1 MAVRRINPERA
12 VAVLKTGR
20 FFEMNIGEWPAR
32 WAARYP
38 DEPFIKYGDLEL
50 TKGGF
55 NARINRLAH
64 AFQDMGVRK
73 GTRVAALMANSNIF
87 LEVLLALNKLG
98 GIMVP
103 LNFRLAPPELDYI
116 LNDSGPIALIYSPEF
131 SETAEALRGNIP
143 TIKSYIKELEGGAES
158 DLTYEDL
165 IAGKPEDE
173 PLPDVEVTLDDIQFI
188 MYTSGTTG
196 KPKGAAILHGNT
208 QWNAIN
214 SINMYAFDST
224 DTSIASAPLFHIGG
238 LAVSAFPSLYVGSR
252 IVIQRFFNPV
262 ETLQLI
268 ENEKVTFMFGIPVMF
283 LLMAQVPE
291 FETTDYSSVRF
302 FIAGGAPCPRPL
314 IETWLKHGITFNQ
327 GYGMTETATAI
338 TALRTED
345 ALRKLGSC
353 GKPVFHTDIRIVG
366 SSGDDLPRGE
376 MGEVWVKGPNVI
388 REYWQ
393 LPEASAESITE
404 GWLHTGDMG
413 YIDDEGYL
421 YLVDR
426 RKDMYISG
434 GENVYPAEVEDVL
447 MGFEKIADA
456 GVIGIPDETWG
467 EVGLAVVVPT
477 PGVEVSEDDVIG
489 FCGGKLAKYKIP
501 KKVEFVESL
510 PRTATGKIL
519 KKELKAM
526 FKSE

>member
-1 MAVRRINPERA
+1 
-12 VAVLKTGR
+12 
-20 FFEMNIGEWPAR
+20 MNIGEWPTR

-38 DEPFIKYGDLEL
+38 DEPYVKYGDLTL
-50 TKGGF
+50 TKGEF

-64 AFQDMGVRK
+64 ALQEMGVKK
-73 GTRVAALMANSNIF
+73 GDRMAALLANTNVF

-103 LNFRLAPPELDYI
+103 LNFRLAVPELEYI
-116 LNDSGPIALIYSPEF
+116 LNDSEPVALIYSPEF
-131 SETAEALRGNIP
+131 AEAAEALKGKVTSI
-143 TIKSYIKELEGGAES
+143 TQYIRELEGGSES
-158 DLTYEDL
+158 DLLYEEW
-165 IAGKPEDE
+165 IAGRPEEE
-173 PLPDVEVTLDDIQFI
+173 PAPDAEVTLDDIQFI

-224 DTSIASAPLFHIGG
+224 DVSIACAPLFHIGG
-238 LAVSAFPSLYVGSR
+238 LAVSAFPSLYTGATV
-252 IVIQRFFNPV
+252 VIQRFFNPV

-268 ENEKVTFMFGIPVMF
+268 EKEKVTFMFGIPVMF
-283 LLMAQVPE
+283 LLMTQVPE

-302 FIAGGAPCPRPL
+302 FIAGGAPCPRSL

-353 GKPVFHTDIRIVG
+353 GKPVFHTDIKIVDMEG
-366 SSGDDLPRGE
+366 KELPRGE

-388 REYWQ
+388 REYWR
-393 LPEASAESITE
+393 LPEATAESITD

-413 YIDDEGYL
+413 YIDEEGYL

-447 MGFEKIADA
+447 MSFDKIADA
-456 GVIGIPDETWG
+456 GVIGVPDEKWG
-467 EVGLAVVVPT
+467 EVGMAIVVPT
-477 PGVEVSEDDVIG
+477 PGVEISEEEVIE
-489 FCGGKLAKYKIP
+489 FCRGKLAKYKIP
-501 KKVEFVESL
+501 KKVAFVEAL

-519 KKELKAM
+519 KKELKAQ
-526 FKSE
+526 FIE

>member
-1 MAVRRINPERA
+1 MNGDNGKRW
-12 VAVLKTGR
+12 GR
-20 FFEMNIGEWPAR
+20 MNVGEWPVR

-38 DEPFIKYGDLEL
+38 DEPAIRYGDLTL
-50 TKGGF
+50 TKAEF
-55 NARINRLAH
+55 NRRINRLSH
-64 AFQDMGVRK
+64 AFQEMGVKK
-73 GTRVAALMANSNIF
+73 GTRFAALMANSHVF
-87 LEVLLALNKLG
+87 LEVLMALSKLG

-103 LNFRLAPPELDYI
+103 LNFRLAVPELEYI
-116 LNDSGPIALIYSPEF
+116 LGDSEPIGLIYSPEF
-131 SETAEALRGNIP
+131 AEAAQALKGKVAGMSHFVR
-143 TIKSYIKELEGGAES
+143 ELEGGEES
-158 DLTYEDL
+158 DPLYEDL
-165 IAGKPEDE
+165 IAGKPEEE
-173 PLPDVEVTLDDIQFI
+173 PVPDAEVTLDDVQFI

-214 SINMYAFDST
+214 SINMYAFDSG
-224 DTSIASAPLFHIGG
+224 DVSIACAPLFHIGG
-238 LAVSAFPSLYVGSR
+238 LAVSAFPSLYVGAT
-252 IVIQRFFNPV
+252 VVVQRFYNPV

-268 ENEKVTFMFGIPVMF
+268 EKERVTFMFGIPVMF
-283 LLMAQVPE
+283 LLMTQVPE

-302 FIAGGAPCPRPL
+302 FIAGGAPCPRSL

-353 GKPVFHTDIRIVG
+353 GKPVFHTDIRVVDAEG
-366 SSGDDLPRGE
+366 NDLPRGE

-388 REYWQ
+388 REYWR
-393 LPEASAESITE
+393 LPEATAESITD

-426 RKDMYISG
+426 KKDMYISG

-447 MGFEKIADA
+447 MSFEKIADA
-456 GVIGIPDETWG
+456 GVIGIPDEKWG
-467 EVGLAVVVPT
+467 EVGMAVVVPK
-477 PGVEVSEDDVIG
+477 PGVELSEEEVIQ
-489 FCGGKLAKYKIP
+489 FCRGKLAKYKIP
-501 KKVEFVESL
+501 KKVVFAESL

-519 KKELKAM
+519 KKELKSQFGA
-526 FKSE
+526 

>member
-1 MAVRRINPERA
+1 MD
-12 VAVLKTGR
+12 
-20 FFEMNIGEWPAR
+20 MNVGEWPTR

-38 DEPFIKYGDLEL
+38 DEPYIKYGDLTL
-50 TKGGF
+50 TKGEF
-55 NARINRLAH
+55 NTRINRLAH
-64 AFQDMGVRK
+64 TFQEMGVKK
-73 GTRVAALMANSNIF
+73 GARFAALLANTNVF
-87 LEVLLALNKLG
+87 LEVLMALNKLG

-103 LNFRLAPPELDYI
+103 LNFRLAPPELEYI
-116 LNDSGPIALIYSPEF
+116 LNDASPIGLIYSPEF
-131 SETAEALRGNIP
+131 AETAEALRGKVPSMQQFIR
-143 TIKSYIKELEGGAES
+143 ELEGGS
-158 DLTYEDL
+158 DGDPIYEEWV
-165 IAGKPEDE
+165 AGKPEDE
-173 PLPDVEVTLDDIQFI
+173 PVPDAEVTLDDIQFI

-196 KPKGAAILHGNT
+196 KPKGAAILHRNT

-214 SINMYAFDST
+214 SINMYAFDSS
-224 DTSIASAPLFHIGG
+224 DASIACAPLFHIGG
-238 LAVSAFPSLYVGSR
+238 LAVSAFPALYVGAR
-252 IVIQRFFNPV
+252 VVIQRFFNPV

-268 ENEKVTFMFGIPVMF
+268 EKEKVTFMFGIPVMF
-283 LLMAQVPE
+283 LLMTQVPE
-291 FETTDYSSVRF
+291 YETTDYSSVRF

-314 IETWLKHGITFNQ
+314 IETWLKHGINFNQ

-353 GKPVFHTDIRIVG
+353 GKPVFHTDIRILDMG
-366 SSGDDLPRGE
+366 GNDLPRGE

-393 LPEASAESITE
+393 LSEATAESITD

-447 MGFEKIADA
+447 MAFEKIADA
-456 GVIGIPDETWG
+456 GVIGIPDDKWG

-477 PGVEVSEDDVIG
+477 PGVEMSEEEVIE
-489 FCGGKLAKYKIP
+489 FCKGRLAKYKIP
-501 KKVEFVESL
+501 KKVAFVEAL

-519 KKELKAM
+519 KKELKAQ
-526 FKSE
+526 FIA

>member
-1 MAVRRINPERA
+1 VN
-12 VAVLKTGR
+12 V
-20 FFEMNIGEWPAR
+20 GEWPTR

-38 DEPFIKYGDLEL
+38 DEPYIKYGELEL
-50 TKGGF
+50 TKREF

-64 AFQDMGVRK
+64 TFQEMGLRK
-73 GTRVAALMANSNIF
+73 GDRFAALLANTNVF

-103 LNFRLAPPELDYI
+103 LNFRLAPPELEYI
-116 LNDSGPIALIYSPEF
+116 LNDSEPLGIIYSPEF
-131 SETAEALRGNIP
+131 AQAAEALRGKVPSMKIFVR
-143 TIKSYIKELEGGAES
+143 ELEGGSADDPLFE
-158 DLTYEDL
+158 EWV
-165 IAGKPEDE
+165 AGKSEEE
-173 PLPDVEVTLDDIQFI
+173 PVPDAEVTLEDYQFI

-214 SINMYAFDST
+214 SINMYAFDSA
-224 DTSIASAPLFHIGG
+224 DVSIACAPLFHIGG
-238 LAVSAFPSLYVGSR
+238 LAVSAFPALYTGANV
-252 IVIQRFFNPV
+252 IIQRFYNPV
-262 ETLQLI
+262 ETLKLI
-268 ENEKVTFMFGIPVMF
+268 EEEKVSFMFGIPVMF
-283 LLMAQVPE
+283 LLMTQVPE

-353 GKPVFHTDIRIVG
+353 GKPVFHTDIKIVDPEG
-366 SSGDDLPRGE
+366 NERPQGE
-376 MGEVWVKGPNVI
+376 MGEVWVRGPNVI
-388 REYWQ
+388 REYWR
-393 LPEASAESITE
+393 LPEDTADSFT
-404 GWLHTGDMG
+404 GDWLHTGDMG

-421 YLVDR
+421 FLVDR

-447 MGFEKIADA
+447 MGFDKVADV
-456 GVIGIPDETWG
+456 GVIGVPDEKWG

-477 PGVEVSEDDVIG
+477 PGVDLSEEEVIE
-489 FCGGKLAKYKIP
+489 FCKGKLAKYKIP
-501 KKVEFVESL
+501 KKVAFTEAL

-519 KKELKAM
+519 KKDLKAQ
-526 FKSE
+526 FIP

>member
-1 MAVRRINPERA
+1 
-12 VAVLKTGR
+12 
-20 FFEMNIGEWPAR
+20 MNIGEWPWR
-32 WAARYP
+32 WAVRYP
-38 DEPFIKYGDLEL
+38 DEPCIKYGDLEL
-50 TKGGF
+50 SKKDF
-55 NARINRLAH
+55 NSRINRLAH
-64 AFQDMGVRK
+64 ALQGLGVKK
-73 GTRVAALMANSNIF
+73 GTRFAALMANSNVF

-103 LNFRLAPPELDYI
+103 LNFRLAVPELEYI
-116 LNDSGPIALIYSPEF
+116 LNDSEPTGIIYSPEF
-131 SETAEALRGNIP
+131 ADAAEALRGKVP
-143 TIKSYIKELEGGAES
+143 SMKQYLRELEGGS
-158 DLTYEDL
+158 DDDLLYEEL

-173 PLPDVEVTLDDIQFI
+173 PVPDAEIGLDDYQFI

-214 SINMYAFDST
+214 AINMYSMGNEDIN
-224 DTSIASAPLFHIGG
+224 IACAPLFHIGG
-238 LAVSAFPSLYVGSR
+238 LAVSAFPSLYVGSKL
-252 IVIQRFFNPV
+252 VIQRFFNPV
-262 ETLQLI
+262 ETLHLL
-268 ENEKVTFMFGIPVMF
+268 ESEKIATMFGIPVMF
-283 LLMAQVPE
+283 LLMTQVPE

-314 IETWLKHGITFNQ
+314 IENWMKRGITFNQ

-353 GKPVFHTDIRIVG
+353 GKPVFHTDIKIVDMEG
-366 SSGDDLPRGE
+366 KDLPRGE

-388 REYWQ
+388 REYWR
-393 LPEASAESITE
+393 LPEATAESITDE
-404 GWLHTGDMG
+404 WLHTGDMG

-434 GENVYPAEVEDVL
+434 GENVYPAEVEDAL

-456 GVIGIPDETWG
+456 GVIGIADEKWG
-467 EVGLAVVVPT
+467 EVGLAVVVPA
-477 PGVEVSEDDVIG
+477 PGIEVSEEEVIE
-489 FCGGKLAKYKIP
+489 FCKGKLAKYKIP
-501 KKVEFVESL
+501 KRVAFVEAL

-519 KKELKAM
+519 KKELKAQ
-526 FKSE
+526 FSE

>member
-1 MAVRRINPERA
+1 
-12 VAVLKTGR
+12 
-20 FFEMNIGEWPAR
+20 
-32 WAARYP
+32 
-38 DEPFIKYGDLEL
+38 
-50 TKGGF
+50 
-55 NARINRLAH
+55 
-64 AFQDMGVRK
+64 MGVKK
-73 GTRVAALMANSNIF
+73 GTRFGALMANSNVF
-87 LEVLLALNKLG
+87 LEMLLALNKLG

-103 LNFRLAPPELDYI
+103 LNFRLAAPELEYI
-116 LNDSGPIALIYSPEF
+116 LNDSEPIALIYSPEF
-131 SETAEALRGNIP
+131 ADTAEALRGKVPSIDR
-143 TIKSYIKELEGGAES
+143 YIRELEGGS
-158 DLTYEDL
+158 PDDLLYEEL
-165 IAGKPEDE
+165 LAGKSDE
-173 PLPDVEVTLDDIQFI
+173 EPIPDVEVTLEDYQFI

-214 SINMYAFDST
+214 AINMYSMGTDDS
-224 DTSIASAPLFHIGG
+224 SIACAPLFHIGG
-238 LAVSAFPSLYVGSR
+238 LAVSAFPTLYVGAKL
-252 IVIQRFFNPV
+252 VIQRFFNPV

-268 ENEKVTFMFGIPVMF
+268 EEERVTLMFGIPVMF
-283 LLMAQVPE
+283 LLMTQIPE
-291 FETTDYSSVRF
+291 YETTDYSSLRF

-314 IETWLKHGITFNQ
+314 IETWLKHGVNFNQ

-353 GKPVFHTDIRIVG
+353 GKPVFHTDIRILDVDG
-366 SSGDDLPRGE
+366 KDLPRGE

-388 REYWQ
+388 REYWR
-393 LPEASAESITE
+393 LPDATAESITD

-413 YIDDEGYL
+413 YIDEEGYL

-447 MGFEKIADA
+447 MAYEKVADA
-456 GVIGIPDETWG
+456 GVIGIPDTKWG

-477 PGVEVSEDDVIG
+477 PGVEVTEQEIIE
-489 FCGGKLAKYKIP
+489 FCKGKLAKYKIP
-501 KKVEFVESL
+501 RKVAFVEAL

-519 KKELKAM
+519 KKELKSQ
-526 FKSE
+526 FITE

>member
-1 MAVRRINPERA
+1 MRD
-12 VAVLKTGR
+12 KGGMD
-20 FFEMNIGEWPAR
+20 MNVGEWPTR

-38 DEPFIKYGDLEL
+38 DEPYIKYGNLSL
-50 TKGGF
+50 TKGEF

-64 AFQDMGVRK
+64 SFQESGVKK
-73 GTRVAALMANSNIF
+73 GVRVAALMANTNVF

-98 GIMVP
+98 AIVVP
-103 LNFRLAPPELDYI
+103 LNFRLAPPELEYI
-116 LNDSGPIALIYSPEF
+116 LNDSEPVALVYSPEF
-131 SETAEALRGNIP
+131 TESTEALRGRVPSI
-143 TIKSYIKELEGGAES
+143 TQYIRELEGGSTEDPLYEEWISGKS
-158 DLTYEDL
+158 DE
-165 IAGKPEDE
+165 E
-173 PLPDVEVTLDDIQFI
+173 PVPDAEVTLDDIQFI

-196 KPKGAAILHGNT
+196 KPKGASILHGNT

-214 SINMYAFDST
+214 SIHMYSFDSG
-224 DTSIASAPLFHIGG
+224 DVSIACAPLFHIGG
-238 LAVSAFPSLYVGSR
+238 LAVSAFPSLYVGAN
-252 IVIQRFFNPV
+252 IIIQRFFNPV
-262 ETLQLI
+262 ETLKLI
-268 ENEKVTFMFGIPVMF
+268 EQEKVTFMFGIPVMF
-283 LLMAQVPE
+283 LLMTQVPE
-291 FETTDYSSVRF
+291 FDTTDYSSVRF

-314 IETWLKHGITFNQ
+314 IETWLQHGIAFNQ

-353 GKPVFHTDIRIVG
+353 GKPVFHTDIKIV
-366 SSGDDLPRGE
+366 DMEDNEPPRGE
-376 MGEVWVKGPNVI
+376 MGEVLVKGPNVI
-388 REYWQ
+388 REYWR
-393 LPEASAESITE
+393 LPDDTAKSIVD

-447 MGFEKIADA
+447 IGLEKIADA
-456 GVIGIPDETWG
+456 GVIGIPDEKWG

-477 PGVEVSEDDVIG
+477 PGVEVNEEEVIA
-489 FCGGKLAKYKIP
+489 FCQGKLAKYKIP
-501 KKVEFVESL
+501 KKVIFVETL

-519 KKELKAM
+519 KKELKAR
-526 FKSE
+526 FIT

>member
-1 MAVRRINPERA
+1 
-12 VAVLKTGR
+12 
-20 FFEMNIGEWPAR
+20 MNIGEWPTR

-38 DEPFIKYGDLEL
+38 DEPYIKYGDLTL
-50 TKGGF
+50 TKGEF
-55 NARINRLAH
+55 NSRINRLAH
-64 AFQDMGVRK
+64 AFQEMGVRK
-73 GTRVAALMANSNIF
+73 GDRFAALLANSHVF
-87 LEVLLALNKLG
+87 LEVLFALNKLG
-98 GIMVP
+98 AIMVP
-103 LNFRLAPPELDYI
+103 LNFRLAVPELEYI
-116 LNDSGPIALIYSPEF
+116 LNDSSPLGLIYSPEF
-131 SETAEALRGNIP
+131 AEAAEGLRGKVPSIR
-143 TIKSYIKELEGGAES
+143 TFLRELEGGN
-158 DLTYEDL
+158 DGDPLYEEW
-165 IAGKPEDE
+165 IAGKPEEE
-173 PLPDVEVTLDDIQFI
+173 PKPDAEVTLDDVQFI

-214 SINMYAFDST
+214 SIHMYAFDSS
-224 DTSIASAPLFHIGG
+224 DTSIACAPLFHIGG
-238 LAVSAFPSLYVGSR
+238 LAVSAFPALYVGAR
-252 IVIQRFFNPV
+252 VVIQRFFNPV

-268 ENEKVTFMFGIPVMF
+268 EREKVTFMFGIPVMF
-283 LLMAQVPE
+283 LLMTQVPE
-291 FETTDYSSVRF
+291 LETTDYSSVRF

-353 GKPVFHTDIRIVG
+353 GKPVFHTDIRIVDMEG
-366 SSGDDLPRGE
+366 NDLPRGE

-393 LPEASAESITE
+393 LPEATAESITD

-456 GVIGIPDETWG
+456 GVIGIPDEKWG

-477 PGVEVSEDDVIG
+477 PGMEVTEEEVIE
-489 FCGGKLAKYKIP
+489 FCQGKLAKYKIP
-501 KKVEFVESL
+501 KKVVFVEAL

-519 KKELKAM
+519 KKELKAQ
-526 FKSE
+526 FIK

>member
-1 MAVRRINPERA
+1 VN
-12 VAVLKTGR
+12 V
-20 FFEMNIGEWPAR
+20 GEWPTR

-38 DEPFIKYGDLEL
+38 DEPYIKYGDLSL
-50 TKGGF
+50 TKREF
-55 NARINRLAH
+55 NVRINRLAH
-64 AFQDMGVRK
+64 TFQEMGLRK
-73 GTRVAALMANSNIF
+73 GDRFAALLANTNVF

-103 LNFRLAPPELDYI
+103 LNFRLAPPELEYI
-116 LNDSGPIALIYSPEF
+116 LNDSEPLGIIYSPEF
-131 SETAEALRGNIP
+131 AETAEALRGKVP
-143 TIKSYIKELEGGAES
+143 SMKQFVRELEGGSE
-158 DLTYEDL
+158 DDPLYEEWV
-165 IAGKPEDE
+165 AGKSEEE
-173 PLPDVEVTLDDIQFI
+173 PVPDAEVTLDDYQFI

-214 SINMYAFDST
+214 SINMYAFDSA
-224 DTSIASAPLFHIGG
+224 DVSIACAPLFHIGG
-238 LAVSAFPSLYVGSR
+238 LAVSAFPTLYTGANL
-252 IVIQRFFNPV
+252 IIQRFYNPV
-262 ETLQLI
+262 ESLKLI
-268 ENEKVTFMFGIPVMF
+268 EEEKVTFMFGIPVMF
-283 LLMAQVPE
+283 LLMTQVPE

-353 GKPVFHTDIRIVG
+353 GKPVFHTDVKIVDAEG
-366 SSGDDLPRGE
+366 SDLPGGE
-376 MGEVWVKGPNVI
+376 MGEVWVRGPNVI
-388 REYWQ
+388 REYWR
-393 LPEASAESITE
+393 LPEATAESFTGE
-404 GWLHTGDMG
+404 WLHTGDMG

-421 YLVDR
+421 FLVDR

-447 MGFEKIADA
+447 MGFEKIADV
-456 GVIGIPDETWG
+456 GVIGVPDEKWG

-477 PGVEVSEDDVIG
+477 PGVDLSEDEVIE
-489 FCGGKLAKYKIP
+489 FCKGKLAKYKIP
-501 KKVEFVESL
+501 KKAAFTESL

-519 KKELKAM
+519 KKELKAQ
-526 FKSE
+526 FIK

>member
-1 MAVRRINPERA
+1 
-12 VAVLKTGR
+12 
-20 FFEMNIGEWPAR
+20 MNVGEWPTR

-38 DEPFIKYGDLEL
+38 DEPYIKYGDLSL
-50 TKGGF
+50 TKREF
-55 NARINRLAH
+55 NVRINRLAH
-64 AFQDMGVRK
+64 TFQEMGLRK
-73 GTRVAALMANSNIF
+73 GDRFAALLANTNVF

-103 LNFRLAPPELDYI
+103 LNFRLAPPELEYI
-116 LNDSGPIALIYSPEF
+116 LNDSEPLGIIYSPEF
-131 SETAEALRGNIP
+131 AETAEALRGKVP
-143 TIKSYIKELEGGAES
+143 SMKQFVRELEGGSE
-158 DLTYEDL
+158 DDPLYEEWV
-165 IAGKPEDE
+165 AGKSEEE
-173 PLPDVEVTLDDIQFI
+173 PVPDAEVTLDDYQFI

-214 SINMYAFDST
+214 SINMYAFDSA
-224 DTSIASAPLFHIGG
+224 DVSIACAPLFHIGG
-238 LAVSAFPSLYVGSR
+238 LAVSAFPTLYTGANL
-252 IVIQRFFNPV
+252 IIQRFYNPV
-262 ETLQLI
+262 ESLKLI
-268 ENEKVTFMFGIPVMF
+268 EEEKVTFMFGIPVMF
-283 LLMAQVPE
+283 LLMTQVPE

-353 GKPVFHTDIRIVG
+353 GKPVFHTDVKIVDAEG
-366 SSGDDLPRGE
+366 SDLPGGE
-376 MGEVWVKGPNVI
+376 MGEVWVRGPNVI
-388 REYWQ
+388 REYWR
-393 LPEASAESITE
+393 LPEATAESFTGE
-404 GWLHTGDMG
+404 WLHTGDMG

-421 YLVDR
+421 FLVDR

-447 MGFEKIADA
+447 MGFEKIADV
-456 GVIGIPDETWG
+456 GVIGVPDEKWG

-477 PGVEVSEDDVIG
+477 PGVDLSEDEVIE
-489 FCGGKLAKYKIP
+489 FCKGKLAKYKIP
-501 KKVEFVESL
+501 KKAAFTESL

-519 KKELKAM
+519 KKELKAQ
-526 FKSE
+526 FIK